1 LEIIRASEVL
11 YVPRLRLQVLPNDVV
26 PSEAVHARSLEFERA
41 RDFLG
46 GAERFRRP
54 FETRRFDGDV
64 CILSNL
70 YSRNFGHW
78 ITEELLKV
86 TVLEW
91 TGFTGQYVLYD
102 QPAFSHELLRCLG
115 VPDERILIIDDEPAV
130 FSAAVFMTPLNVVTA
145 LQYPGV
151 FLALRRSL
159 LRAATPS
166 DRSPTP
172 RKIWLQ
178 RNAQVNNGRPLLNAD
193 EVYEIVARHGFD
205 VVDMGDLPVRRQIA
219 LANGAEVIAGPHGAG
234 LVHAMFMESGSTVVE
249 CFSPEFINAGNF
261 CPEICSLL
269 EHRWFMLVH
278 SNARGAYPY
287 GDNLKIDP
295 FQLEL
300 LIRSIAAK

>member
-1 LEIIRASEVL
+1 ML
-11 YVPRLRLQVLPNDVV
+11 
-26 PSEAVHARSLEFERA
+26 ERA
-41 RDFLG
+41 
-46 GAERFRRP
+46 
-54 FETRRFDGDV
+54 
-64 CILSNL
+64 
-70 YSRNFGHW
+70 
-78 ITEELLKV
+78 
-86 TVLEW
+86 
-91 TGFTGQYVLYD
+91 GFTGHYVLYD

-115 VPDERILIIDDEPAV
+115 VPDGRILIVADEPTV

-145 LQYPGV
+145 REYPGV
-151 FLALRRSL
+151 FFALRRDL

-166 DRSPTP
+166 DRSAAP

-178 RNAQVNNGRPLLNAD
+178 RNAQTNNGRPLVNAG

-205 VVDMGDLPVRRQIA
+205 VVDMGDLPIRRQIA

-234 LVHAMFMESGSTVVE
+234 FVHAMFMEPGSTVVE

-269 EHRWFMLVH
+269 DHRWFMLVH

-287 GDNLKIDP
+287 GDELKIDP

-300 LIRSIAAK
+300 LLRSIRAK